1 MSRPKVFEI
10 KESEKEIKAI
20 MKKSIPLI
28 AKRLHALLV
37 FKKNETKGISRRDV
51 AEEIGVDPNSV
62 QTWRRLYIGGGIKAL
77 QSHKKIGYKKSIIT
91 AEQEKALKEQLHTP
105 DNGIVGF
112 VELLTWFNK
121 QFGTDINYKTF
132 HGFVVRK
139 YQAKIKTARK
149 SHVKKDAILV
159 EDFKKTSHKS
169 VRKSSTKKK
178 MNINQ

>member
-20 MKKSIPLI
+20 MKKSSPMI
-28 AKRLHALLV
+28 AKRLHSLLI
-37 FKKNETKGISRRDV
+37 FKKNEKNGISRRDV

-62 QTWRRLYIGGGIKAL
+62 QAWRQLYIEGGIKAL
-77 QSHKKIGYKKSIIT
+77 LSHNKVGYKKSIIT
-91 AEQEKALKEQLHTP
+91 DEQEKVLKEQLDKP
-105 DNGIVGF
+105 DNGFVGF
-112 VELLTWFNK
+112 VELLNWFNN

-149 SHVKKDAILV
+149 SHVKKDAVLV

-169 VRKSSTKKK
+169 VIKSSTKKK